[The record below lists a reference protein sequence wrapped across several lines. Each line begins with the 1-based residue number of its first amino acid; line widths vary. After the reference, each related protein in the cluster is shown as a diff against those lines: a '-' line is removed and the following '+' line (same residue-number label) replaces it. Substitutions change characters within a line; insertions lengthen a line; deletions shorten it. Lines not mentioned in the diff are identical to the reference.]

1 MTREL
6 DVIPGLGT
14 SIARVTSVELARQHW
29 VEGYRRLLGAKE
41 REPQLHARLLRQ
53 IEIVSAEL
61 SRRIGRSFTLDEL
74 AGEYTAADRWAPEA
88 IEDQG
93 GGKDWLA
100 SGAVAADAA
109 FYLYARGA
117 RDYTP

>member
-1 MTREL
+1 M
-6 DVIPGLGT
+6 
-14 SIARVTSVELARQHW
+14 ASVELARQHW
-29 VEGYRRLLGAKE
+29 VEGYRRLVGAKE

-53 IEIVSAEL
+53 IELVTAEL

-74 AGEYTAADRWAPEA
+74 ADEYTAADRWAPEA
-88 IEDQG
+88 IEDHG
-93 GGKDWLA
+93 AGTDWVA
-100 SGAVAADAA
+100 SSTVAADAA